1 MATVQVLRAW
11 QGKPLIDV
19 LAIAFGISKKKAKDA
34 LDRKK
39 VLLNNKR
46 VWIAK
51 YIVHTGDMIELI
63 DTGDADQAP
72 RTQREVSILFE
83 DEHFLIV
90 NKPPGIIT
98 NGEKSFE
105 QIIQKKC
112 RLSKARAVHRLDRDT
127 SGALIVAK
135 NQALFDKFVELFK
148 DAQIEKKYYAII
160 LAQSSAVKPGA
171 SIMID
176 TPLEGKTAHTA
187 ITIIKSYPPV
197 HEASIIIT
205 TGRTHQIRK
214 HLASR
219 GMQLLGDRQYEVA
232 LGTATQYR
240 SVARQL
246 LHAASLS
253 FLHPVTLQRIAIEA
267 PLPDDFLA
275 ARKAFR
281 G

>member
-1 MATVQVLRAW
+1 MAAVQVLKAW
-11 QGKPLIDV
+11 QGKSLIEV
-19 LAIAFGISKKKAKDA
+19 LALAFGISKKKAKES

-51 YIVHTGDMIELI
+51 YTVHTGDIIELLESI
-63 DTGDADQAP
+63 DTDQP
-72 RTQREVSILFE
+72 RRGLQEINILFE

-90 NKPPGIIT
+90 NKPHGIIT

-105 QIIQKKC
+105 QIIKKKC
-112 RLSKARAVHRLDRDT
+112 SLPKARAVHRLDRDT

-135 NQALFDKFVELFK
+135 NQSIFDSFVKLFQDG
-148 DAQIEKKYYAII
+148 QITKKYYAII
-160 LAQSSAVKPGA
+160 LAQSSAIKPGA
-171 SIMID
+171 TIVID
-176 TPLEGKTAHTA
+176 TPLEGKSAHTA
-187 ITIIKSYPPV
+187 ITIKKSYPPV
-197 HEASIIIT
+197 HEASIIIA

-214 HLASR
+214 HLLSR
-219 GMQLLGDRQYEVA
+219 GMQLLGDKQYEIA
-232 LGTATQYR
+232 LGSSAKYR
-240 SVARQL
+240 AVARQL

-253 FLHPVTLQRIAIEA
+253 FLHPVTLKQIAIEA